1 LSRRHI
7 KKISEKIKTEQK
19 KHENL
24 LVLFQDEG
32 RFGRINQP
40 QACWRPKGVRPAV
53 PFQIIREYE
62 YGYAAISPNEG
73 IIESFCM
80 PYANSDCMRIFLDYV
95 SQNHKDRHILMFVDQ
110 ASYHTS
116 RKLTIPDNMELFPLL
131 AHSPELNPVEVLW
144 NYIRSHY
151 FKNEWF
157 ESIKD
162 VSHRLLLAFCD
173 LSSLPDVIKSLAG
186 WNWIAH
192 AFVLE

>member
-7 KKISEKIKTEQK
+7 KKISEKIKTELTK
-19 KHENL
+19 YDNL

-40 QACWRPKGVRPAV
+40 QACWCPTGIRPAV
-53 PFQIIREYE
+53 PFQIVREYE

-73 IIESFCM
+73 IIESFCL
-80 PYANSDCMRIFLDYV
+80 PYANTDCMQIFLDHV
-95 SQNHKDRHILMFVDQ
+95 SQNHKDRQILMFVDK
-110 ASYHTS
+110 ASYHTTD
-116 RKLTIPDNMELFPLL
+116 KLTIPENMELFPLL

-157 ESIKD
+157 ESITD
-162 VSHRLLLAFCD
+162 VSDRLFHAFCE
-173 LSSLPDVIKSLAG
+173 LFSLPDVIISLAG
-186 WNWIAH
+186 WNWILDG
-192 AFVLE
+192 FVLE

>member
-1 LSRRHI
+1 M
-7 KKISEKIKTEQK
+7 
-19 KHENL
+19 
-24 LVLFQDEG
+24 FQDEG

-40 QACWRPKGVRPAV
+40 QACWCPKGVRPAV
-53 PFQIIREYE
+53 PFQIVREYE

-80 PYANSDCMRIFLDYV
+80 PYANSDCMQIFLGYV

-116 RKLTIPDNMELFPLL
+116 DKLIIPDNMELFPLL

-151 FKNEWF
+151 FKNGWF
-157 ESIKD
+157 ESINE
-162 VSHRLLLAFCD
+162 VSDTLFHAFCE
-173 LSSLPDVIKSLAG
+173 LSFLPHTIISLAG
-186 WNWIAH
+186 WNWILD
-192 AFVLE
+192 AFALE

>member
-1 LSRRHI
+1 LNRRHI

-19 KHENL
+19 KHDNL

-40 QACWRPKGVRPAV
+40 QACWCPKGVRPAV
-53 PFQIIREYE
+53 PFQIVREYE

-80 PYANSDCMRIFLDYV
+80 PYANSDCMQIFLDYI

-116 RKLTIPDNMELFPLL
+116 DKLIISDNMELFPLL

-151 FKNEWF
+151 FKNDWF
-157 ESIKD
+157 ESIHE
-162 VSHRLLLAFCD
+162 VSDTLFHAFCE
-173 LSSLPDVIKSLAG
+173 LSFLPHIIISLAG
-186 WNWIAH
+186 WKWIVD